1 MMPEIQDQKKH
12 KKMTEKGEL
21 FRNLSNASMVGINLV
36 ACILIGFSI
45 GYWVL
50 DRYLNTF
57 PWFTIIFFFLG
68 IAAGFKHLFNFA
80 AKQDKDDEEGTKAQ
94 RHKGTK

>member
-1 MMPEIQDQKKH
+1 MPEMPDQKKPE
-12 KKMTEKGEL
+12 KRTEKGEL

-36 ACILIGFSI
+36 ACTVIGFSI

-57 PWFTIIFFFLG
+57 PWFTIIFLFLG
-68 IAAGFKHLFNFA
+68 IAAGFRYLFKFA
-80 AKQDKDDEEGTKAQ
+80 SRQEDDNNEDE
-94 RHKGTK
+94 